1 MKRPF
6 WQILCAS
13 TIRVIRDLTS
23 TGGDGIIRVTEVQL
37 LSKGLLLASAS
48 PRRQQL
54 FSLLGVPF
62 TSLTADIQ
70 EERGLGEKPEEM
82 VCRLS
87 WAKAKALA
95 EKHPERLIIAADTIV
110 VLEDQ
115 VLGKPADASEAVT
128 MLRQLRGREHLVFSG
143 LTALS
148 LSTGQQ
154 ATELA
159 RTTVWMRPYSDEEI
173 ACYVASGDPLDK
185 AGAYGIQHQG
195 FNPVAYIQGCYASV
209 MGLPLCHLAR
219 VLSRL
224 GLTLPVD
231 VPRVCQDFIGHRCS
245 IAQGILWRYNDQRM

>member
-1 MKRPF
+1 M
-6 WQILCAS
+6 
-13 TIRVIRDLTS
+13 
-23 TGGDGIIRVTEVQL
+23 

-62 TSLTADIQ
+62 TTLRAEV
-70 EERGLGEKPEEM
+70 EENRHPGEKPEEM

-87 WAKAKALA
+87 QAKARALA
-95 EKHPERLIIAADTIV
+95 EDHPERLIVAADTIV
-110 VLEDQ
+110 VLDGQ
-115 VLGKPADASEAVT
+115 VLGKPADADEAT
-128 MLRQLRGREHLVFSG
+128 AMLRQLRGREHLVLSG

-148 LSTGQQ
+148 PSTGQQ
-154 ATELA
+154 ATELV

-173 ACYVASGDPLDK
+173 AHYVASGDPLDK
-185 AGAYGIQHQG
+185 AGAYAIQHQG

-224 GLTLPVD
+224 GWTLPVD
-231 VPRVCQDFIGHRCS
+231 VPRLCQDFSGHRCS
-245 IAQGILWRYNDQRM
+245 TAKEILGITI